1 MKKITLFS
9 ILAAFVAALSF
20 TSCNTDSD
28 NSYQLPSKQ
37 EAYQMMVN
45 IAGYGP
51 RQCGILFP
59 ADEKNNIKEK
69 DSIITN
75 ITINPTDSSYVI
87 SNFPVKLLAKYVKD
101 EKCKKLIS
109 ELPNQNVRGKLYPYD
124 ATSSLFFTATNN
136 ISFKDENSNNYALK
150 FYALNNLAIAGIS
163 MDKKNF
169 LLYLTPGGIYDG
181 TEEISNALKTATGT
195 YGNITYHITLSYKL

>member
-1 MKKITLFS
+1 MKKITLLS
-9 ILAAFVAALSF
+9 LVAVLLTALTL
-20 TSCNTDSD
+20 TSCNSDSD
-28 NSYQLPSKQ
+28 NGYQLPSKQ
-37 EAYQMMVN
+37 EAYQMLVK
-45 IAGYGP
+45 ISGS

-69 DSIITN
+69 DSIVTN
-75 ITINPTDSSYVI
+75 IAINPTDSSYVI

-169 LLYLTPGGIYDG
+169 LLYLTPGGIFNG
-181 TEEISNALKTATGT
+181 TEEISNALKTAVGT
-195 YGNITYHITLSYKL
+195 HGNVPYVITLSYKL

>member
-1 MKKITLFS
+1 MKKITLLS
-9 ILAAFVAALSF
+9 LVAVLLTALTF
-20 TSCNTDSD
+20 TSCNSDSD
-28 NSYQLPSKQ
+28 NGYQLPSKQ
-37 EAYQMMVN
+37 EAYQMLVK
-45 IAGYGP
+45 ISGS

-69 DSIITN
+69 DSIVTN
-75 ITINPTDSSYVI
+75 IAINPTDSSYVI

-169 LLYLTPGGIYDG
+169 LLYLTPGGIFNG
-181 TEEISNALKTATGT
+181 TEEISNALKTAVGT
-195 YGNITYHITLSYKL
+195 YGNVVPYVITLSYKL

>member
-1 MKKITLFS
+1 MKKITLLS
-9 ILAAFVAALSF
+9 LVAVLLTALTF
-20 TSCNTDSD
+20 TSCNSDSD
-28 NSYQLPSKQ
+28 NGYQLPSKQ
-37 EAYQMMVN
+37 EAYQMLVK
-45 IAGYGP
+45 ISGS

-69 DSIITN
+69 DSIVTN
-75 ITINPTDSSYVI
+75 IAINPTDSSYVI

-169 LLYLTPGGIYDG
+169 LLYLTPGGIFNG
-181 TEEISNALKTATGT
+181 TEEISNALKTAVGT
-195 YGNITYHITLSYKL
+195 YGNVPYVITLSYKL

>member
-9 ILAAFVAALSF
+9 ILAAFVAALSL
-20 TSCNTDSD
+20 TSCNSDSD
-28 NSYQLPSKQ
+28 NGYQLPSKQ
-37 EAYQMMVN
+37 EAYQMLVK
-45 IAGYGP
+45 ISGS

-69 DSIITN
+69 DSIVTN
-75 ITINPTDSSYVI
+75 IAINPTDSSYVI

-124 ATSSLFFTATNN
+124 ATSSLFLTATNN

-169 LLYLTPGGIYDG
+169 LLYLTPGGIFNG
-181 TEEISNALKTATGT
+181 TEEISNALKTAVGT
-195 YGNITYHITLSYKL
+195 YGNVPYVITLSYKL

>member
-1 MKKITLFS
+1 MKKITLLS
-9 ILAAFVAALSF
+9 LVAVLLTALSL
-20 TSCNTDSD
+20 TSCNSDSD
-28 NSYQLPSKQ
+28 NGYQLPSKQ
-37 EAYQMMVN
+37 EAYQMLVK
-45 IAGYGP
+45 ISGS

-69 DSIITN
+69 DSIVTN
-75 ITINPTDSSYVI
+75 IAINPTDSSYVI

-169 LLYLTPGGIYDG
+169 LLYLTPGGIFNG
-181 TEEISNALKTATGT
+181 TEEISNALKTAVGT
-195 YGNITYHITLSYKL
+195 YGNVLPYVITLSYKL

>member
-9 ILAAFVAALSF
+9 ILAAFVAALSL
-20 TSCNTDSD
+20 TSCNSDSD
-28 NSYQLPSKQ
+28 NGYQLPSKQ
-37 EAYQMMVN
+37 EAYQMLVK
-45 IAGYGP
+45 ISGS

-69 DSIITN
+69 DSIVTN
-75 ITINPTDSSYVI
+75 IAINPTDSSYVI

-124 ATSSLFFTATNN
+124 ATSSLFFTTTNN

-169 LLYLTPGGIYDG
+169 LLYLTPGGIFNG
-181 TEEISNALKTATGT
+181 TEEISNALKTAVGT
-195 YGNITYHITLSYKL
+195 YGNVPYVITLSYKL

>member
-9 ILAAFVAALSF
+9 ILAAFVAALSL
-20 TSCNTDSD
+20 TSCNSDSD
-28 NSYQLPSKQ
+28 NGYQLPSKQ
-37 EAYQMMVN
+37 EAYQMLVK
-45 IAGYGP
+45 ISGS

-69 DSIITN
+69 DSIVTN
-75 ITINPTDSSYVI
+75 IAINPTDSSYVI

-101 EKCKKLIS
+101 EKCKKMIS

-169 LLYLTPGGIYDG
+169 LLYLTPGGIFNG
-181 TEEISNALKTATGT
+181 TEEISNALKTAVGT
-195 YGNITYHITLSYKL
+195 YGNVPYVITLSYKL

>member
-1 MKKITLFS
+1 MKKITLLS
-9 ILAAFVAALSF
+9 LVAVLLTALSL
-20 TSCNTDSD
+20 TSCNSDSD
-28 NSYQLPSKQ
+28 NGYQLPSKQ
-37 EAYQMMVN
+37 EAYQMLVK
-45 IAGYGP
+45 ISGS

-69 DSIITN
+69 DSIVTN
-75 ITINPTDSSYVI
+75 IAINPTDSSYVI

-169 LLYLTPGGIYDG
+169 LLYLTPGGIFNG
-181 TEEISNALKTATGT
+181 TEEISNALKTAVGT
-195 YGNITYHITLSYKL
+195 YGNVPYVITLSYKL

>member
-9 ILAAFVAALSF
+9 ILAAFVAALSL
-20 TSCNTDSD
+20 TSCNSDSD
-28 NSYQLPSKQ
+28 NGYQLPSKQ
-37 EAYQMMVN
+37 EAYQML
-45 IAGYGP
+45 IKISGS

-69 DSIITN
+69 DSIVTN
-75 ITINPTDSSYVI
+75 IAINPTDSSYVI

-124 ATSSLFFTATNN
+124 ATSSLFLTATNN

-169 LLYLTPGGIYDG
+169 LLYLTPGGIFNG
-181 TEEISNALKTATGT
+181 TEEISNALKTAVGT
-195 YGNITYHITLSYKL
+195 YGNVPYVITLSYKL

>member
-9 ILAAFVAALSF
+9 ILAAFVAALSL
-20 TSCNTDSD
+20 TSCNSDSD
-28 NSYQLPSKQ
+28 NGYQLPSKQ
-37 EAYQMMVN
+37 EAYQMLVK
-45 IAGYGP
+45 ISGS

-69 DSIITN
+69 DSIVTN
-75 ITINPTDSSYVI
+75 IAINPTDSSYVI

-169 LLYLTPGGIYDG
+169 LLYLTPGGIFNG
-181 TEEISNALKTATGT
+181 TEEISNALKTAVGT
-195 YGNITYHITLSYKL
+195 YGNVPYVITLSYKL

>member
-9 ILAAFVAALSF
+9 ILAAFVAALSL
-20 TSCNTDSD
+20 TSCNSDSD
-28 NSYQLPSKQ
+28 NGYQLPSKQ
-37 EAYQMMVN
+37 EAYQMLVK
-45 IAGYGP
+45 ISGS

-69 DSIITN
+69 DSIVTN
-75 ITINPTDSSYVI
+75 IAINPTDSSYVI
-87 SNFPVKLLAKYVKD
+87 SNFPVNLLAKYVKD

-169 LLYLTPGGIYDG
+169 LLYLTPGGIFNG
-181 TEEISNALKTATGT
+181 TEEIRNALKTAVGT
-195 YGNITYHITLSYKL
+195 YGNVPYVITLSYKL